1 LVPTEVQ
8 SFIIRIN
15 LTKLIG
21 WLSEPTSEIFGS
33 TPEKTRTALLTQAF
47 QRGVESLTQKLGPD
61 MNQWQYGQAKL
72 KHTYL
77 EHALG
82 KWVDEKTQKLLNLGP
97 LPRGGNAYTPGS
109 TGSDY
114 QQRSGASF
122 RMIINTGDWDAA
134 IATNGPGQSGNP
146 ASPFYNNLF
155 EPWSQDQY
163 FPVYFDRSKIEAVTV
178 HTNMLMPSPK

>member
-1 LVPTEVQ
+1 MVPTEVQ
-8 SFIIRIN
+8 SFITRIN

-61 MNQWQYGQAKL
+61 MTQWQYGQAKL

-82 KWVDEKTQKLLNLGP
+82 KWVDEKTRK
-97 LPRGGNAYTPGS
+97 TS
-109 TGSDY
+109 
-114 QQRSGASF
+114 
-122 RMIINTGDWDAA
+122 
-134 IATNGPGQSGNP
+134 
-146 ASPFYNNLF
+146 
-155 EPWSQDQY
+155 
-163 FPVYFDRSKIEAVTV
+163 
-178 HTNMLMPSPK
+178 

>member
-1 LVPTEVQ
+1 
-8 SFIIRIN
+8 
-15 LTKLIG
+15 
-21 WLSEPTSEIFGS
+21 
-33 TPEKTRTALLTQAF
+33 
-47 QRGVESLTQKLGPD
+47 
-61 MNQWQYGQAKL
+61 
-72 KHTYL
+72 
-77 EHALG
+77 LG

-109 TGSDY
+109 TGADY

-122 RMIINTGDWDAA
+122 RMIVNTGDWDAA

-155 EPWSQDQY
+155 EPWSQDRY